1 MRINEMQKWEGSNE
15 DIETSWLSP
24 LSHLFSQIVDIHLQ
38 HFIAGRKFIH
48 ILLHCLYFREHGC
61 KKMVTT
67 LRKDRSWSVVDYKE
81 RVVVEKR
88 TLKTFLTRLYFPI
101 VTLSIESVLQERTR
115 EVMHL
120 MIFSFRIAWLTR
132 SVSWT
137 EAESAPQPIDS
148 SSSSSGMKPENDMI
162 ARRFE
167 EQQDIQI

>member
-1 MRINEMQKWEGSNE
+1 M
-15 DIETSWLSP
+15 
-24 LSHLFSQIVDIHLQ
+24 
-38 HFIAGRKFIH
+38 
-48 ILLHCLYFREHGC
+48 
-61 KKMVTT
+61 
-67 LRKDRSWSVVDYKE
+67 VDYKE

-101 VTLSIESVLQERTR
+101 VTLSMESVLQERTR

-137 EAESAPQPIDS
+137 EAESTPQPIDSSS

-167 EQQDIQI
+167 EQHDIQI

>member
-1 MRINEMQKWEGSNE
+1 M
-15 DIETSWLSP
+15 
-24 LSHLFSQIVDIHLQ
+24 
-38 HFIAGRKFIH
+38 
-48 ILLHCLYFREHGC
+48 
-61 KKMVTT
+61 
-67 LRKDRSWSVVDYKE
+67 VDYKE

-167 EQQDIQI
+167 EQQYIQI

>member
-1 MRINEMQKWEGSNE
+1 M
-15 DIETSWLSP
+15 
-24 LSHLFSQIVDIHLQ
+24 
-38 HFIAGRKFIH
+38 
-48 ILLHCLYFREHGC
+48 
-61 KKMVTT
+61 
-67 LRKDRSWSVVDYKE
+67 VDYKE

-88 TLKTFLTRLYFPI
+88 TLKTFLTGLYFPI
-101 VTLSIESVLQERTR
+101 VTLRLQERTR